1 MPGEN
6 LDLSSDPPTT
16 TTSFLGVSS
25 AKEHGNLAG
34 TTAGRRYIGVRF
46 GCCEIYARIYVNR
59 AHTAY
64 QGRCP
69 RCGKRLEVKIGPGG
83 TDQRFFSAY

>member
-16 TTSFLGVSS
+16 NSFLRVSP
-25 AKEHGNLAG
+25 ATEQGNLAG
-34 TTAGRRYIGVRF
+34 STAGRRYIGVRF
-46 GCCEIYARIYVNR
+46 GCCEIYARIYINR
-59 AHTAY
+59 AKTAY
-64 QGRCP
+64 QGHCP
-69 RCGKRLEVKIGPGG
+69 RCGKRLEVKIGYGG

>member
-6 LDLSSDPPTT
+6 LDLASEPPTAT
-16 TTSFLGVSS
+16 PLVDVTP
-25 AKEHGNLAG
+25 AKQQGNLAG
-34 TTAGRRYIGVRF
+34 STAGRRYIGVRF

-59 AHTAY
+59 AQTAY
-64 QGRCP
+64 QGHCP